1 MNAIYPTHDLELA
14 TIIHA
19 SKIWWHFLLGEKC
32 NSFTNHKSLKCI
44 FDQKKLNLRQRRWM
58 ELIKDYDC
66 TITYHLEKANVVS
79 NALSRENS
87 SKGNLAL
94 LRVLRN

>member
-1 MNAIYPTHDLELA
+1 
-14 TIIHA
+14 
-19 SKIWWHFLLGEKC
+19 
-32 NSFTNHKSLKCI
+32 
-44 FDQKKLNLRQRRWM
+44 M